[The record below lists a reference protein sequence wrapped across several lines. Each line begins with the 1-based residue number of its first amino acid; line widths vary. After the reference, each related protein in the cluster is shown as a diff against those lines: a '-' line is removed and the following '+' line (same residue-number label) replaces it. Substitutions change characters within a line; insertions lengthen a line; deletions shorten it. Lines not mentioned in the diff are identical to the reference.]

1 MLVIATSEHFYW
13 MSVALIGALNLIVRL
28 LSYLVLTRRE
38 NSLPLEFQAFVDRV
52 SLQMRAGHSFRK
64 ACEQSCDTGNIYVQQ
79 QLTLVSLALSDQ
91 KKSHEHIQ
99 LMAPKLRKLIPEF
112 LEIASQSHQLL
123 RRVDLFR
130 KKMKMEHDFRRRSG
144 EAAVQI
150 RIQSM
155 ITGILYVGLLLFVI
169 ISNALQGL
177 YLLILVSLLLFAAG
191 VFWILSVGRS
201 YKWKL

>member
-1 MLVIATSEHFYW
+1 
-13 MSVALIGALNLIVRL
+13 
-28 LSYLVLTRRE
+28 
-38 NSLPLEFQAFVDRV
+38 
-52 SLQMRAGHSFRK
+52 
-64 ACEQSCDTGNIYVQQ
+64 
-79 QLTLVSLALSDQ
+79 
-91 KKSHEHIQ
+91 
-99 LMAPKLRKLIPEF
+99 
-112 LEIASQSHQLL
+112 
-123 RRVDLFR
+123 
-130 KKMKMEHDFRRRSG
+130 MEHDFRRRSG